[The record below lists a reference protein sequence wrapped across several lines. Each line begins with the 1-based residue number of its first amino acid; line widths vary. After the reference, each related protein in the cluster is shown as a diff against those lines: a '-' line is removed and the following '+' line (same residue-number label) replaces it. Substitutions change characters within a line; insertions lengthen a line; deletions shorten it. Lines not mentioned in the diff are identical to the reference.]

1 MIGWSWL
8 ILAAVPE
15 VAPGPA
21 PADDAALVA
30 RVQAGDRAAFAALY
44 RRHVD
49 RVYGQL
55 SRLIGPV
62 AERDDLVQE
71 TFLRLYR
78 ALPRFRGDAALATLL
93 YRVTASVAIDHLRAR
108 RRRPTAPLELAAL
121 ARLVSPEL
129 SGEQR
134 LRQARAIAEVYAA
147 LDRIKPAKRVAL
159 LLHVVEGLGFAAVGE
174 IVGASEETAKKR
186 AQAAQ
191 REIRAALGQRGERAP

>member
-1 MIGWSWL
+1 MIAWQCL
-8 ILAAVPE
+8 VLAALPDAAA
-15 VAPGPA
+15 APT
-21 PADDAALVA
+21 DDAALVA
-30 RVQAGDRAAFAALY
+30 RAQGGDRAAFAALY

-55 SRLIGPV
+55 SRLVGPV

-71 TFLRLYR
+71 AFLRLHR

-93 YRVTASVAIDHLRAR
+93 YRITASVAIDHLRAR

-121 ARLVSPEL
+121 ATRVSPEL

-134 LRQARAIAEVYAA
+134 LRQARAVAEVYAA

-159 LLHVVEGLGFAAVGE
+159 LLHVVEGLGFAEIGA

-191 REIRAALGQRGERAP
+191 REVRAALGRRGERTP

>member
-1 MIGWSWL
+1 MIAWSWL
-8 ILAAVPE
+8 VVAALPE
-15 VAPGPA
+15 VGVAPV
-21 PADDAALVA
+21 DDAALVA
-30 RVQAGDRAAFAALY
+30 RAQAGEREAFAALY

-55 SRLIGPV
+55 SRLVGPV

-71 TFLRLYR
+71 AFLRLHR

-93 YRVTASVAIDHLRAR
+93 YRITASVAIDHLRTR
-108 RRRPTAPLELAAL
+108 RRRPTAPLDLAAL

-134 LRQARAIAEVYAA
+134 LREARAVAEVYAA

-159 LLHVVEGLGFAAVGE
+159 LLHVVEGLGFAEVGA

-191 REIRAALGQRGERAP
+191 REVRAALGQRGERAP